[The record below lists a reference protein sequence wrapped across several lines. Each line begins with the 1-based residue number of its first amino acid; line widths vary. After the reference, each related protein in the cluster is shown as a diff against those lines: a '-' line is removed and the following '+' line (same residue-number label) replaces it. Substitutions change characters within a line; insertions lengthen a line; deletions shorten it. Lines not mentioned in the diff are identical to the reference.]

1 MIGKPQQELIKVLLE
16 QVNKL
21 QPIQIK
27 RLIEGG
33 YKITPILQREL
44 MVKMLSRPCGVTVEQ
59 AMYEGV
65 KSPSMQIQ
73 ELKKRGYKIEDMR
86 VVGKCQKS
94 IYRIR

>member
-1 MIGKPQQELIKVLLE
+1 MIGKPQQELIKLLLE

-44 MVKMLSRPCGVTVEQ
+44 MIKMLSRVDGVTVEQ
-59 AMYEGV
+59 ARYEGV
-65 KSPSMQIQ
+65 KSPSTQIQ
-73 ELKKRGYKIEDMR
+73 ELKKRGYKIDNIR
-86 VVGKCQKS
+86 NVGKCKKAV
-94 IYRIR
+94 YHIR